1 MKRKLICVQGAH
13 FCWFGVRV
21 LTVESVTIYH
31 SECVETVF
39 PGVCFHGD
47 SVMHHMLSAAR
58 VDPSAAT

>member
-1 MKRKLICVQGAH
+1 MFEVQTSAGL
-13 FCWFGVRV
+13 GLTV
-21 LTVESVTIYH
+21 LTAESVTIYH
-31 SECVETVF
+31 SEREMVF